1 MPGGDRT
8 GPRGFGP
15 MTGWGGGYCISSG
28 YGYGR
33 GAGFG
38 YCRGYRG
45 FGWGRFPEVPVREP
59 AKDRLM
65 ALKEE
70 ERWLEDQL
78 KALKEEVKEME
89 KEQDKD

>member
-15 MTGWGGGYCISSG
+15 MTGRGYCISPG

-33 GAGFG
+33 G
-38 YCRGYRG
+38 YRG
-45 FGWGRFPEVPVREP
+45 FCQGRFAKVPVREA

-78 KALKEEVKEME
+78 KALKEEVKDME